1 MDLIHDNL
9 QNTRQTMKNNITTL
23 IESGYAD
30 LRKSEKQAA
39 DYILE
44 HMEQAMDLPLDRLAK
59 AAGVSQ
65 PTVLRM
71 LKALGYKGY
80 KDFRYQLVAEFAKSE
95 NRAEDDGQPQLMY
108 GYTLDKKEGL
118 DEIPVNITMTT
129 ERMLEETLKNFPG
142 KTYKRVIEALKNA
155 RLIDIYGVEN
165 SEVMAVDLLTK
176 LLYLGLPCR
185 HFTDCYLQQITA
197 GRLTDQDVAV
207 GISYSGESKD
217 TVDAMRAAKRSGAC
231 TIAITNFKESTISK
245 YADILVCT
253 SQDQHFYGNAIFS
266 RSTQILIV
274 DMIYMGLISSDYEHY
289 VEQLNKCEK
298 VVRDKAYDY
307 QRKR

>member
-1 MDLIHDNL
+1 
-9 QNTRQTMKNNITTL
+9 MKNNITTL

-80 KDFRYQLVAEFAKSE
+80 KDFRYQLVAELAKSE

-165 SEVMAVDLLTK
+165 SEVVAVDLLTK

-197 GRLTDQDVAV
+197 GRLTNQDVAV

-231 TIAITNFKESTISK
+231 TIAITNFKESTIGK